1 MYVGDTAVNNV
12 TLAIGLIF
20 LAVLA
25 VVGAFSF
32 IVFGNN
38 ESKIAAKRLENLR
51 DRFATSADAVAQAHM
66 RKILA
71 KQNSKLDTAFGRL
84 VPRPV
89 ELKKR
94 LERTGRGWTVGQ
106 YGIGSAVLG
115 LIVALALAIFAHA
128 PLALALLVGVGAAAG
143 IPHLAVSILM
153 GGRSKKF
160 NLLFP
165 NAIDLMVRG
174 LRSGLPITES
184 LGIVSR
190 EIPNPVGLEFRMIN
204 DKIRI
209 GKTMDQALNE
219 AALRINT
226 PEFSFFIITL
236 AIQRETGG
244 NLAETLMNLSDILR
258 KRVQLKLKIAAM
270 SSEAKASA
278 YIVGALPFIMFGIL
292 NFANPSYMGGFFT
305 DTRLML
311 TGAGALF
318 WMGIGVF
325 IMAKMINFEI

>member
-1 MYVGDTAVNNV
+1 MYVGEIAVNNV

-38 ESKIAAKRLENLR
+38 ESKNAAKRLENLR

-71 KQNSKLDTAFGRL
+71 KQNSKLDNAFGRL
-84 VPRPV
+84 VPRPA

-94 LERTGRGWTVGQ
+94 LERTGQGWTVGQ
-106 YGIGSAVLG
+106 FGTGSAVIG
-115 LIVALALAIFAHA
+115 VVVALALAIFFRA
-128 PLALALLVGVGAAAG
+128 PLSLALLVGVGAAAG
-143 IPHLAVSILM
+143 IPHFVVSFLM
-153 GGRSKKF
+153 GARSKKF

-190 EIPNPVGLEFRMIN
+190 EIPNPVGLEFRVIN

-278 YIVGALPFIMFGIL
+278 YIVGVLPFVMFGVL
-292 NFANPSYMGGFFT
+292 NIANPAYMSAFFT
-305 DTRLML
+305 DTRLMI
-311 TGAGALF
+311 TGVGVLF